1 MFKSIRNFFNNAEQ
15 LNWENNS
22 PKTNSACDPLQ
33 TIKAQI
39 ATGVRQGMIYRKVFV
54 DTKILSQMNVSP
66 NDFYWEKPETDLSQM
81 YQAIQAAT
89 EMGYYFTVVSPVP
102 WKRVLLIDIRQIPIR
117 YIQNEW
123 SNNRDWTH

>member
-1 MFKSIRNFFNNAEQ
+1 MFKSIFNFFNNAEP
-15 LNWENNS
+15 LNWENNN
-22 PKTNSACDPLQ
+22 PKKNSAYDPLQ
-33 TIKAQI
+33 AIKAQI
-39 ATGVRQGMIYRKVFV
+39 ATDVRQGMICRKVFV

-89 EMGYYFTVVSPVP
+89 EMGYYFTVVSPLP

-123 SNNRDWTH
+123 SNNRDWFN